1 MKRISR
7 RDFLKTTGATAVAL
21 SFPSILTGKAQA
33 AEYAGI
39 NWKPSADEIKKWR
52 QFEGE
57 TVYVLTENT
66 PPSVGIRG
74 AASDFTK
81 LTGMK
86 AEFTLEV
93 MDPLKEKIFLDLR
106 GGDPKFHVNY
116 SQPRPIGC
124 VICEYWTPINKFV
137 DVKTGKSRMPDLPDV
152 PDTPKGLHDAFMP
165 LHPEQG
171 CQYYDPELWYGLPY
185 DTAMGMLFYRK
196 DLVDKY
202 GKKFED
208 QYAKPMKPDFNTTWD
223 DLYDMADFIN
233 KNCDEVDS
241 GLGFHMA
248 QNWPINQDYTAF
260 LMSWGVKKEGFSKI
274 EHYEAGQRNPGPYL
288 SDPQDYEKAV
298 EVLEYMKKLQDVIH
312 PDSKIWDWGGLGTA
326 QATGKIAMQ
335 MNCGEFCPYV
345 EDPNESVIAGKAGY
359 AVAPKGPAGIHAY
372 EVGAS
377 GLSIPAA
384 LPLKEQKKAWLFVLW
399 ATGPVGQWEAFTK
412 YYGTPVRKTAYEE
425 ARKRGWLKEDATFR
439 KAQHL
444 WIQEIQMVDHLDG
457 FCLGPKI
464 PTYSQYLDIAG
475 GELSKW
481 IAGQTPTPKQ
491 CLDNMISR
499 LNRLHKV

>member
-1 MKRISR
+1 MKNFSR
-7 RDFLKTTGATAVAL
+7 RDFLKTTGAAAVAL
-21 SFPSILTGKAQA
+21 SFPNVLTKPAEA

-39 NWKPSADEIKKWR
+39 NWKPTADQLKKWR

-124 VICEYWTPINKFV
+124 VICDYWTPINKFV
-137 DVKTGKSRMPDLPDV
+137 DVKTGKSLMPDLPDI
-152 PDTPKGLHDAFMP
+152 PDTPNGVHDAFMP

-171 CQYYDPELWYGLPY
+171 CQYYDPAEWKGLPY
-185 DTAMGMLFYRK
+185 DTAMGMLFFRT
-196 DLVDKY
+196 DIVDKY
-202 GKKFED
+202 GKRFED
-208 QYAKPMKPDFNTTWD
+208 QYGKPLKPGFDTTWD
-223 DLYDMADFIN
+223 DLYDMTDFIN

-260 LMSWGVKKEGFSKI
+260 LMSWGVSKEGFAEI
-274 EHYEAGQRNPGPYL
+274 EFYESGQRNPGPYL
-288 SDPQDYEKAV
+288 SDPKDYEKAV
-298 EVLEYMKKLQDVIH
+298 EVLEFMKKLQNVIH

-345 EDPNESVIAGKAGY
+345 EDPNESVIAGKVGY

-384 LPLKEQKKAWLFVLW
+384 LPLKEQKKAWLFIMW

-412 YYGTPVRKTAYEE
+412 YYGTPVRKSAYDE
-425 ARKRGWLKEDATFR
+425 ARKRGWLQEDATFK

-444 WIQEIQMVDHLDG
+444 WIQEIQMKDHLNG

-464 PTYSQYLDIAG
+464 PTYSQYLDIVG
-475 GELSKW
+475 GETSKW
-481 IAGQTPTPKQ
+481 IAGQTATPQK
-491 CLDNMISR
+491 CLDSMIKR

>member
-1 MKRISR
+1 MKKMNR
-7 RDFLKTTGATAVAL
+7 RDFLKVAGAGAVAL
-21 SFPSILTGKAQA
+21 SVPNIWTKRAGA
-33 AEYAGI
+33 AGYEGI
-39 NWKPSADEIKKWR
+39 KWQPSADELQKWR

-57 TVYVLTENT
+57 TVYILTENT
-66 PPSVGIRG
+66 PPSIGIRG
-74 AASDFTK
+74 AKEDFTK

-106 GGDPKFHVNY
+106 GGEPKFHVNY
-116 SQPRPIGC
+116 AQPRPIGC
-124 VICEYWTPINKFV
+124 VISEYWTPVNKFV

-152 PDTPKGLHDAFMP
+152 PDSPKGLHDAFMP

-171 CQYYDPELWYGLPY
+171 CQYYDPDQWYGLPY
-185 DTAMGMLFYRK
+185 DTAMGVLFYRK
-196 DLVDKY
+196 DLVHKY

-208 QYAKPMKPDFNTTWD
+208 KYGKSLKPDPNTTWD

-233 KNCDEVDS
+233 KNCEEVDS

-260 LMSWGVKKEGFSKI
+260 LLGWGVKKEGFAEI
-274 EHYEAGQRNPGPYL
+274 EYYEAGQRNPGPYM
-288 SDPQDYEKAV
+288 SDAKDYEKAI
-298 EVLEYMKKLQDVIH
+298 EVLEFMKKLQDVVH
-312 PDSKIWDWGGLGTA
+312 PDSKIWDWGGVGTA

-345 EDPNESVIAGKAGY
+345 EDPSESVIAGKCGY
-359 AVAPKGPAGIHAY
+359 SVVPKGPAGVNAY

-377 GLSIPAA
+377 GLAIPGA
-384 LPLKEQKKAWLFVLW
+384 LPLKEQKKAWLFIMW
-399 ATGPVGQWEAFTK
+399 ATGPRGQWEAFTK
-412 YYGTPVRKTAYEE
+412 YYGTPVRKSAYDE
-425 ARKRGWLKEDATFR
+425 ARNRGWLAEDSSFR

-444 WIQEIQMVDHLDG
+444 WIQEIQMRDHLDG

-481 IAGQTPTPKQ
+481 VSGVTPSPKK
-491 CLDNMISR
+491 CLDNMIKR